1 LSDFDVHP
9 DDMDSER
16 PLPQLSDR
24 EVECILDGQ
33 VPAHRHDVEAL
44 AGLFEDLRAT
54 RAAASPRPDADLA
67 AVFAHGLPEDHPPA
81 PSWAAPSWAARS
93 DPEPRRRAGRER
105 GRWRPLGALV
115 RSGTLLGTVA
125 GKLMV
130 AAAIAAASVG
140 GAQVTGVVDVPGL
153 PDRMRDLD
161 DRGERRHDAAT
172 QASEAHRHHH
182 TPASR
187 AGEADDRGSDGMP
200 ASSEQPGDGMDG
212 GETADRASGGAG
224 QDDGQKAADEP
235 GNAVPADDAPVADA
249 SGAPPAD
256 DDAEE
261 APAEDA
267 ADRAGSAADRRNH
280 KGEGKAGG
288 QAATEAGEGADD
300 EATKTQMQTPKG
312 AAGREDEDT

>member
-1 LSDFDVHP
+1 MSDFDVHT

-16 PLPQLSDR
+16 SLPQLSDR

-33 VPAHRHDVEAL
+33 VPANRHDVEAL

-81 PSWAAPSWAARS
+81 PSWAARP
-93 DPEPRRRAGRER
+93 DPELRRRTGRER

-115 RSGTLLGTVA
+115 RSGALLGTVA

-130 AAAIAAASVG
+130 AAAIAAASVS

-153 PDRMRDLD
+153 PDRMHDLD

-172 QASEAHRHHH
+172 QASEAHHH
-182 TPASR
+182 TPAPR

-200 ASSEQPGDGMDG
+200 ASSEQPSDGMDG
-212 GETADRASGGAG
+212 GETADRASRGAR
-224 QDDGQKAADEP
+224 QDNGQKAADEP
-235 GNAVPADDAPVADA
+235 RNAVPADDTPVADA
-249 SGAPPAD
+249 SRDPPAD
-256 DDAEE
+256 DAAEE
-261 APAEDA
+261 ASAEDA
-267 ADRAGSAADRRNH
+267 ADRAGSAAGRRNH

-288 QAATEAGEGADD
+288 QAAPEAGEGADD
-300 EATKTQMQTPKG
+300 EATKMQTQTQTQTPKG

>member
-24 EVECILDGQ
+24 EVECILTGQ

-81 PSWAAPSWAARS
+81 PSWAARP
-93 DPEPRRRAGRER
+93 DPEPRRRTGRGR
-105 GRWRPLGALV
+105 GRWRPLDALI
-115 RSGTLLGTVA
+115 RSGALLGTVA

-153 PDRMRDLD
+153 PDRVRDLD

-172 QASEAHRHHH
+172 RASEAHRHHH

-187 AGEADDRGSDGMP
+187 AGEADERGSNGMP
-200 ASSEQPGDGMDG
+200 ASSEQPGDGKDG
-212 GETADRASGGAG
+212 GETTDRASRGAG
-224 QDDGQKAADEP
+224 QDNGQTAADEP
-235 GNAVPADDAPVADA
+235 GNAVPADDVPVADA
-249 SGAPPAD
+249 SRAPPAD
-256 DDAEE
+256 DAAEE

-267 ADRAGSAADRRNH
+267 ADRAGSAADRRND

-288 QAATEAGEGADD
+288 QAALEVGEGADD
-300 EATKTQMQTPKG
+300 EATKTKTQIPMG

>member
-1 LSDFDVHP
+1 
-9 DDMDSER
+9 MDSEH

-67 AVFAHGLPEDHPPA
+67 AVFVRGLPEDHPPA
-81 PSWAAPSWAARS
+81 PSWAVPSWAARP
-93 DPEPRRRAGRER
+93 DPEPRPRTGRER
-105 GRWRPLGALV
+105 ERWRPLGALI
-115 RSGTLLGTVA
+115 RSGALLGTLA

-130 AAAIAAASVG
+130 AVAIAAASVG

-153 PDRMRDLD
+153 PARMQDLD
-161 DRGERRHDAAT
+161 DRSERRHDPAT

-182 TPASR
+182 TPAPR
-187 AGEADDRGSDGMP
+187 AGAADDRGPDPMP

-212 GETADRASGGAG
+212 GETADRAPRGAR
-224 QDDGQKAADEP
+224 QDDGQQVADEP
-235 GNAVPADDAPVADA
+235 RNAVPADDAPVAA
-249 SGAPPAD
+249 GSGDPPAD
-256 DDAEE
+256 DAAEE
-261 APAEDA
+261 APAENA

-280 KGEGKAGG
+280 KGEGKPGG
-288 QAATEAGEGADD
+288 PAAPGAGERADD
-300 EATKTQMQTPKG
+300 EATKPQTKTPKG
-312 AAGREDEDT
+312 AGREDEDA